1 MVLMSDKP
9 DGTEQ
14 EKNRDISEII
24 TEISKFLNIDTNL
37 RLEEQLEKIF
47 ESVILY
53 KNLEDFVANDSLEK
67 KNEISYK
74 VKEKLLDLK
83 EKMLERKGEISQE
96 TLASIREQVDS
107 ILSEI
112 DGRERTIMAKE
123 REIAEMEKKAT
134 EMMKSVEEEKK
145 KLMELAQ
152 LQREE
157 YLRVLE
163 DETKAKE
170 DSLKSKLKMLE
181 LKEKELKE
189 RQKNTLRQEIDIL
202 EDQLKSEIQERKLK
216 TGIRKLDDLLT
227 GGIPFPSNIMIYGPS
242 FAGKEEMIYNIITS
256 SIQRGLPSIIVTFD
270 RTSESLL
277 QGMSYFSPLVNGY
290 LELDMLYFIDT
301 FTKTTREITSE
312 SRSIIYLD
320 NQTDLE
326 GVTRELNR
334 ISKDLTRKSGTVIV
348 AIFGFST
355 ILNFLDKS
363 QTLKF
368 LQTFATERRDQNNIS
383 FYTVEKGLH
392 AESEIQALA
401 HFMDGIIEFK
411 LEGNKSYLSVKGL
424 TDAMSR
430 DWIEID
436 FTKNS
441 FNLKS
446 FSLSKIR

>member
-1 MVLMSDKP
+1 MVLMSDKQ

-14 EKNRDISEII
+14 EKNRDISDII
-24 TEISKFLNIDTNL
+24 TEISKFLNIDTSL
-37 RLEEQLEKIF
+37 SLEEQLEKIF

-67 KNEISYK
+67 KNEISYE

-83 EKMLERKGEISQE
+83 EKMLERK
-96 TLASIREQVDS
+96 V
-107 ILSEI
+107 
-112 DGRERTIMAKE
+112 
-123 REIAEMEKKAT
+123 
-134 EMMKSVEEEKK
+134 
-145 KLMELAQ
+145 
-152 LQREE
+152 
-157 YLRVLE
+157 
-163 DETKAKE
+163 
-170 DSLKSKLKMLE
+170 
-181 LKEKELKE
+181 KE

-227 GGIPFPSNIMIYGPS
+227 GGIPFPSNIMIYGPP

-301 FTKTTREITSE
+301 FTRTTREITSE
-312 SRSIIYLD
+312 SKSIIYLD

-334 ISKDLTRKSGTVIV
+334 ISKDLTKKSGTVIV

-368 LQTFATERRDQNNIS
+368 LQTFATERKDQNSIS

-411 LEGNKSYLSVKGL
+411 LESNKSYLSVKGL